1 MTLYHL
7 LVNIRLISRHLIQP
21 RMSALEISK
30 ATSAPGFFRCAL
42 DKIEGTPS
50 REAIIDALEALGKFD
65 IGLGEPLDLSP
76 TEHQASHR
84 VWPTI
89 LKDGALV
96 PFKWTEIAQS
106 AEQWKISDEK
116 YTRCTPHFLDGASVG
131 SSRANHC
138 SCGHHPDRISA
149 QIDP

>member
-1 MTLYHL
+1 MN
-7 LVNIRLISRHLIQP
+7 VSFVG
-21 RMSALEISK
+21 SEALARELGKSDSK
-30 ATSAPGFFRCAL
+30 VIVTQVVPYPFDDSIPLAREYKADLKALDPAAHVGFGDFEGYIGARIFSLAL

-96 PFKWTEIAQS
+96 PFKWTEIGN
-106 AEQWKISDEK
+106 
-116 YTRCTPHFLDGASVG
+116 LL
-131 SSRANHC
+131 SSGDIR
-138 SCGHHPDRISA
+138 
-149 QIDP
+149 